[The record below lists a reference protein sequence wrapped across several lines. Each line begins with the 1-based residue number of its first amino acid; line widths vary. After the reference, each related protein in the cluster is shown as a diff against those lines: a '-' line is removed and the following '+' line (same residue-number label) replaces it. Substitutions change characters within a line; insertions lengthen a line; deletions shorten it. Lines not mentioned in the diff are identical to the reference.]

1 MKTYLKKLFIPL
13 LSGLIA
19 CNFYSCDSDNEHTA
33 VPVAPI
39 LKEIK
44 FPSENDVIPGQ
55 VTQINGLGFAKEDV
69 VYLNDETNKKEK
81 IYKNSTFRN
90 YVKRSITRATPFGLF
105 SSIGVGTFSDISYH
119 QKIGENYTKKISVSG
134 EWLSS
139 ICMMLEN
146 KDSVLLQLHI

>member
-1 MKTYLKKLFIPL
+1 ML
-13 LSGLIA
+13 L
-19 CNFYSCDSDNEHTA
+19 
-33 VPVAPI
+33 VANPQFFHN
-39 LKEIK
+39 L
-44 FPSENDVIPGQ
+44 
-55 VTQINGLGFAKEDV
+55 T
-69 VYLNDETNKKEK
+69 KEK

-105 SSIGVGTFSDISYH
+105 SSIGVGTFSDISYP

-146 KDSVLLQLHI
+146 EDSVLLQLHIQWNQTVLELSDKY